1 MPSAKKISKV
11 KEKYKGKMFPP
22 FIQAA
27 YVGNVEDVRILLS
40 EDGMDVNQT
49 DEDGGYTALM
59 GASVN
64 GHIDVLNLLLLI
76 RNNLIQA

>member
-11 KEKYKGKMFPP
+11 KRKYKGKRFPP

-40 EDGMDVNQT
+40 EDGMDVNQK
-49 DEDGGYTALM
+49 DEEGYTALHF
-59 GASVN
+59 AVAYE
-64 GHIDVLNLLLLI
+64 HIESIITIEEFEDKPTG
-76 RNNLIQA
+76 